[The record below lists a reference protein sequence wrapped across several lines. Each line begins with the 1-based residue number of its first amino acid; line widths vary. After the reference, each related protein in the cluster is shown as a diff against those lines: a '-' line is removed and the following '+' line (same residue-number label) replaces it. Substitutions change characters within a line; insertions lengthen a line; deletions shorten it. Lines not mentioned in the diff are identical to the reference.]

1 MIYLRSDLTAF
12 NIVHDMSRVHN
23 SNANGFQIVNSIH
36 LLINNADKLDVQFY
50 LGNVNEL
57 NISVVGSFVY

>member
-1 MIYLRSDLTAF
+1 
-12 NIVHDMSRVHN
+12 MSRVHN

-36 LLINNADKLDVQFY
+36 FLINNADKLDVQFY